1 MVEVLNQQNSYRVN
15 RKPVRRLLEALLV
28 KYRPDAPDIT
38 LALVD
43 THTIKNLNRRF
54 LHRPGATDVL
64 SFPGVDPGPAGRAHL
79 GDIVICVPQA
89 FRQCLGEAH
98 GLETEILDLTVH
110 GFLHL
115 VGFDHGQGIE
125 AEEVKARR
133 ELVDK

>member
-1 MVEVLNQQNSYRVN
+1 MVEILNQQNNYRVN
-15 RKPVRRLLEALLV
+15 LRPVRDLLKALLA

-43 THTIKNLNRRF
+43 TRKIKELNRRF
-54 LHRPGATDVL
+54 LNKPVATDVL
-64 SFPGVDPGPAGRAHL
+64 SFPGGDAGPAGRGHL
-79 GDIVICVPQA
+79 GDIIICVPQA
-89 FRQCLGEAH
+89 FRQSLREPH

-115 VGFDHGQGIE
+115 VGFDHGRGIE

-133 ELVDK
+133 ELVDR